1 MATVLITGGSGL
13 IGSRLTELLISRGY
27 HVRHL
32 GRSPGRSGIETFLW
46 DIEKNQID
54 HRSIDGADAIIHLAG
69 ENIGAGRWTSA
80 RKQKILDSRI
90 RSTQLLRYTLQNHPN
105 SVKTFLGASAVG
117 YYGGDCGEATM
128 TEDSPPGNDFLA
140 QVTRDWEAEVSSI
153 SSLAIRVVMLRTGIV
168 LSRTG
173 GALEPMARQVKWWVG
188 APLGTG
194 QQFLS
199 WVHLDDHCRAFIE
212 LLENSHA
219 SGPYNS
225 AAPFPVTNEQF
236 TRQLA
241 KVLRRPLWLP
251 RVPAV
256 LLKLILGEMSVLVLG
271 GCKVSSARLESTGFR
286 FQYTKLEEALADLL

>member
-32 GRSPGRSGIETFLW
+32 GRSPGQSGIETFLW

-54 HRSIDGADAIIHLAG
+54 LRSIDGTDAIIHLAG
-69 ENIGAGRWTSA
+69 ENIGAGRWTPR
-80 RKQKILDSRI
+80 RKQEILDSRI

-105 SVKTFLGASAVG
+105 NVKTFMGASAVG

-140 QVTRDWEAEVSSI
+140 QVTRDWETEVSTI
-153 SSLAIRVVMLRTGIV
+153 SSPAIRVVMLRTGIV
-168 LSRTG
+168 LSPKG

-194 QQFLS
+194 RQFLS

-236 TRQLA
+236 TRQMA

-286 FQYTKLEEALADLL
+286 FQYTRLEEALADLL